1 MKLSEIRQE
10 ARTDLKGLWI
20 KTAVISFIYLV
31 IFFVISFIQTLFRN
45 NDLIYLLM
53 TIISL
58 VLMIPLAVGLLYTLI
73 KANNK
78 EEIKVFDFITI
89 GFKNFAK
96 FWKISLRML
105 LKVLPQFILTVIFAV
120 AMVIGYYGLA
130 ISGFFLALAFNG
142 VIFTET
148 IKFYLGLLIVGGIGY
163 IVMIF
168 VLLPKFLSFAA
179 SYLISYD
186 NPELSPKECVE
197 KSAKLME
204 GKRWKLF
211 CLYLSFIGWAFI
223 LAFIYAVFIQTTP
236 YTIIPTIIL
245 YIGTSFL
252 LPYMVMSFIIF
263 YKKTS
268 SSTQED
274 TVKSE

>member
-10 ARTDLKGLWI
+10 ARNDLKESWL
-20 KTAVISFIYLV
+20 KTAIISFIYLV
-31 IFFVISFIQTLFRN
+31 ILFVISFIQTIFKN
-45 NDLIYLLM
+45 NDFIYILIS
-53 TIISL
+53 IISL
-58 VLMIPLAVGLLYTLI
+58 VLTIPLAAGLLYTLM
-73 KANNK
+73 KVKNK
-78 EEIKVFDFITI
+78 EEIKIFDFITI

-96 FWKISLRML
+96 FWKIALRML
-105 LKVLPQFILTVIFAV
+105 LKVLPQFILTVIFAIIMV
-120 AMVIGYYGLA
+120 AGYINL
-130 ISGFFLALAFNG
+130 IVSGFFLALAYDG
-142 VIFTET
+142 VVFTSN
-148 IKFYLGLLIVGGIGY
+148 IQFFLGMLIVGLIGY
-163 IVMIF
+163 IVMIL
-168 VLLPKFLSFAA
+168 VLLPKFFSFAA

-263 YKKTS
+263 YKKIS

>member
-10 ARTDLKGLWI
+10 ARNDLKESWL
-20 KTAVISFIYLV
+20 KTAIISFIYLV
-31 IFFVISFIQTLFRN
+31 IFFVISFIQTIYKN
-45 NDLIYLLM
+45 NDFIYIIIS
-53 TIISL
+53 IISL
-58 VLMIPLAVGLLYTLI
+58 VLTIPLAAGLLYTLM
-73 KANNK
+73 KVKNK
-78 EEIKVFDFITI
+78 EEIKIFDFITI

-96 FWKISLRML
+96 FWKIALRML
-105 LKVLPQFILTVIFAV
+105 LKVLPKFILTVIFAIIMV
-120 AMVIGYYGLA
+120 AGYINL
-130 ISGFFLALAFNG
+130 IVSGFFLALAYDG
-142 VIFTET
+142 VVFTNN
-148 IKFYLGLLIVGGIGY
+148 IQFFLGMLIVGLIGY

-168 VLLPKFLSFAA
+168 VLLPKFLSFAL

-186 NPELSPKECVE
+186 NNELSAKECIE
-197 KSAKLME
+197 KSTQLMQ

-263 YKKTS
+263 YKKIS

>member
-1 MKLSEIRQE
+1 MKLAEIRQE
-10 ARTDLKGLWI
+10 ARNDLKGLWV
-20 KTAVISFIYLV
+20 KTAIISFIYLV

-58 VLMIPLAVGLLYTLI
+58 ILMIPLAIGLLYTLI
-73 KANNK
+73 KAKNK

-105 LKVLPQFILTVIFAV
+105 LKVLPQFILTVIFAIVMV
-120 AMVIGYYGLA
+120 AGYINL
-130 ISGFFLALAFNG
+130 IVSGFFLALAYDG
-142 VIFTET
+142 VVFTSS
-148 IKFYLGLLIVGGIGY
+148 IKLFLGMFIVGFIGY

-179 SYLISYD
+179 SYLIAYD

-197 KSAKLME
+197 KSTEIMK
-204 GKRWKLF
+204 GRRWKLF
-211 CLYLSFIGWAFI
+211 CLYLSFIGWAFV
-223 LAFIYAVFIQTTP
+223 LAFIYAIFIETSTYVFI
-236 YTIIPTIIL
+236 PTVIL
-245 YIGTSFL
+245 YIGTAFL
-252 LPYMVMSFIIF
+252 LPYIVMSFITF
-263 YKKTS
+263 YKKIS
-268 SSTQED
+268 SSTQEN
-274 TVKSE
+274 TVESE

>member
-10 ARTDLKGLWI
+10 ARNDLKESWL
-20 KTAVISFIYLV
+20 KTAIISFIYLV
-31 IFFVISFIQTLFRN
+31 IFFVISFIQTIFKN
-45 NDLIYLLM
+45 NDFIYILIS
-53 TIISL
+53 IISL
-58 VLMIPLAVGLLYTLI
+58 VLTIPLAAGLLYTLM
-73 KANNK
+73 KVKNK
-78 EEIKVFDFITI
+78 EEIKIFDFITI

-96 FWKISLRML
+96 FWKIALRML
-105 LKVLPQFILTVIFAV
+105 LKVLPQFILTVIFAIIMV
-120 AMVIGYYGLA
+120 AGYINL
-130 ISGFFLALAFNG
+130 IVSGFFLALAYDG
-142 VIFTET
+142 VVFTSN
-148 IKFYLGLLIVGGIGY
+148 IQFFLGMLIVGLIGY

-168 VLLPKFLSFAA
+168 VLLPKFLSFAL

-186 NPELSPKECVE
+186 NNELSAKECIE
-197 KSAKLME
+197 KSTQLMK

-211 CLYLSFIGWAFI
+211 CLYLTFIGWAFI

-263 YKKTS
+263 YKKIS

>member
-1 MKLSEIRQE
+1 MKLAEIRQE
-10 ARTDLKGLWI
+10 ARNDLKGLWV
-20 KTAVISFIYLV
+20 KTAIISFIYLV

-45 NDLIYLLM
+45 NDLVYLLM

-58 VLMIPLAVGLLYTLI
+58 ILMIPLAIGLLYTLI
-73 KANNK
+73 KAKNK

-105 LKVLPQFILTVIFAV
+105 LKVLPQFILTVIFAIVMV
-120 AMVIGYYGLA
+120 AGYINL
-130 ISGFFLALAFNG
+130 IVSGFFLALAYDG
-142 VIFTET
+142 VVFTSS
-148 IKFYLGLLIVGGIGY
+148 IKLFLGMFIVGFIGY

-168 VLLPKFLSFAA
+168 VLLPKFLSFAL

-186 NPELSPKECVE
+186 NNELSAKECIE
-197 KSAKLME
+197 KSTQLMQ

-211 CLYLSFIGWAFI
+211 CLYLTFIGWAFI

-236 YTIIPTIIL
+236 YIIIPTIVL
-245 YIGTSFL
+245 YIGTAFL
-252 LPYMVMSFIIF
+252 LPYIVMSFITF
-263 YKKTS
+263 YKKIS

-274 TVKSE
+274 AVKSE

>member
-10 ARTDLKGLWI
+10 ARNDLKESWL
-20 KTAVISFIYLV
+20 KTAIISFIYLV
-31 IFFVISFIQTLFRN
+31 IFFVISFIQTIFKN
-45 NDLIYLLM
+45 NDFIYILIS
-53 TIISL
+53 IISL
-58 VLMIPLAVGLLYTLI
+58 VLTIPLAAGLLYTLM
-73 KANNK
+73 KVKNK
-78 EEIKVFDFITI
+78 EEIKIFDFITI

-96 FWKISLRML
+96 FWKIALRML
-105 LKVLPQFILTVIFAV
+105 LKVLPKFILTVIFAIIMV
-120 AMVIGYYGLA
+120 AGYINL
-130 ISGFFLALAFNG
+130 IVSGFFLALAYDG
-142 VIFTET
+142 VVFTNN
-148 IKFYLGLLIVGGIGY
+148 IQFFLGMLIVGLIGY

-168 VLLPKFLSFAA
+168 VLLPKFLSFAL

-186 NPELSPKECVE
+186 NNELSAKECIE
-197 KSAKLME
+197 KSTQLMQ

-211 CLYLSFIGWAFI
+211 CLYLTFIGWAFI

-263 YKKTS
+263 YKKIS

>member
-10 ARTDLKGLWI
+10 ARNDLKESWL
-20 KTAVISFIYLV
+20 KTAIISFIYLV
-31 IFFVISFIQTLFRN
+31 IFFVISFIQTIFKN
-45 NDLIYLLM
+45 NDFIYILIS
-53 TIISL
+53 IISL
-58 VLMIPLAVGLLYTLI
+58 VLTIPLAAGLLYTLM
-73 KANNK
+73 KVKNK
-78 EEIKVFDFITI
+78 EEIKIFDFITI

-96 FWKISLRML
+96 FWKIALRML

-168 VLLPKFLSFAA
+168 VLLPKFLSFAL

-186 NPELSPKECVE
+186 NNELSAKECIE
-197 KSAKLME
+197 KSTQLMQ

-211 CLYLSFIGWAFI
+211 CLYLTFIGWAFI

-236 YTIIPTIIL
+236 YIIIPTIVL
-245 YIGTSFL
+245 YIGTAFL
-252 LPYMVMSFIIF
+252 LPYIVMSFITF
-263 YKKTS
+263 YKKIS

-274 TVKSE
+274 AVKSE

>member
-10 ARTDLKGLWI
+10 ARNDLKESWL
-20 KTAVISFIYLV
+20 KTAIISFIYLV
-31 IFFVISFIQTLFRN
+31 IFFVISFIQTIFKN
-45 NDLIYLLM
+45 NDFIYILIS
-53 TIISL
+53 IISL
-58 VLMIPLAVGLLYTLI
+58 VLTIPLAAGLLYTLM
-73 KANNK
+73 KVKNK
-78 EEIKVFDFITI
+78 EEIKIFDFITI

-96 FWKISLRML
+96 FWKIALRML
-105 LKVLPQFILTVIFAV
+105 LKVLPKFILTVIFAIIMV
-120 AMVIGYYGLA
+120 AGYINL
-130 ISGFFLALAFNG
+130 IVSGFFLALAYDG
-142 VIFTET
+142 VVFTSN
-148 IKFYLGLLIVGGIGY
+148 IQFFLGMLIVGLIGY

-168 VLLPKFLSFAA
+168 VLLPKFLSFAL

-186 NPELSPKECVE
+186 NNELSAKECIE
-197 KSAKLME
+197 KSTQLMQ

-211 CLYLSFIGWAFI
+211 CLYLTFIGWAFI

-263 YKKTS
+263 YKKIS

>member
-10 ARTDLKGLWI
+10 ARNDLKESWL
-20 KTAVISFIYLV
+20 KTAIISFIYLV
-31 IFFVISFIQTLFRN
+31 IFFVLSFIQTIFKN
-45 NDLIYLLM
+45 NDFIYILIS
-53 TIISL
+53 IISL
-58 VLMIPLAVGLLYTLI
+58 VLTIPLAAGLLYTLM
-73 KANNK
+73 KVKNK
-78 EEIKVFDFITI
+78 EEIKIFDFITI

-96 FWKISLRML
+96 FWKIALRML
-105 LKVLPQFILTVIFAV
+105 LKVLPQFILTVIFAIIMV
-120 AMVIGYYGLA
+120 AGYINL
-130 ISGFFLALAFNG
+130 IVSGFFLALAYDG
-142 VIFTET
+142 VVFTSN
-148 IKFYLGLLIVGGIGY
+148 IQFFLGMLIVGLIGY

-168 VLLPKFLSFAA
+168 VLLPKFLSFAL

-186 NPELSPKECVE
+186 NNELSAKECIE
-197 KSAKLME
+197 KSTQLMQ

-211 CLYLSFIGWAFI
+211 CLYLTFIGWAFI

-263 YKKTS
+263 YKKIS